1 MEKVLRVRLLRGKR
15 NRRVSF
21 GGGGECGD
29 EDYGPIRDGVN
40 TSFTFVFCTIRML

>member
-15 NRRVSF
+15 CRRVSC

-29 EDYGPIRDGVN
+29 EDHSPIRVGVN
-40 TSFTFVFCTIRML
+40 TSFSFVSCTIRML